1 MAKSKTSAQKKTPAK
16 SASKKAPAK
25 KAPAKASTAKAASA
39 KKTPA
44 KAAPKAS
51 ANKAATAKAASAKK
65 TPAKAASKAAA
76 KKAAPAKAASK
87 ASAKKAAPAKAAPA
101 KADSAKAA
109 SAKSTAKPAAKAAT
123 KPSAKKAA
131 PKPAAAAAK
140 ASASKQKPVFDKKFL
155 DRQVKLLM
163 AEREKY
169 IQSSENLET
178 EAQQLLET
186 REQGD
191 VQFDEESAQGDSWAI
206 EREQDLILS
215 AGARAT
221 VEKIDAALSRIEKGT
236 YGICERTGKSIPK
249 ARLQAIPWATERV
262 EQRATG
268 LLLR

>member
-1 MAKSKTSAQKKTPAK
+1 MAKSKTSAQKKAPAK
-16 SASKKAPAK
+16 PAPKKASAKPAPKKAPT
-25 KAPAKASTAKAASA
+25 KASTAKASTAK
-39 KKTPA
+39 KTPA
-44 KAAPKAS
+44 KTAP
-51 ANKAATAKAASAKK
+51 
-65 TPAKAASKAAA
+65 
-76 KKAAPAKAASK
+76 K

-101 KADSAKAA
+101 KAAPKASAKKTAPSKAAPKTSAKKAA
-109 SAKSTAKPAAKAAT
+109 SAKATSAKTASAK
-123 KPSAKKAA
+123 KQSAKKAA
-131 PKPAAAAAK
+131 PAAAAK
-140 ASASKQKPVFDKKFL
+140 APVPQQKPAFDKKFL

-169 IQSSENLET
+169 IQSSVNLET

-236 YGICERTGKSIPK
+236 YGICQRTGKPIPK

>member
-1 MAKSKTSAQKKTPAK
+1 
-16 SASKKAPAK
+16 
-25 KAPAKASTAKAASA
+25 
-39 KKTPA
+39 
-44 KAAPKAS
+44 
-51 ANKAATAKAASAKK
+51 
-65 TPAKAASKAAA
+65 
-76 KKAAPAKAASK
+76 
-87 ASAKKAAPAKAAPA
+87 
-101 KADSAKAA
+101 
-109 SAKSTAKPAAKAAT
+109 
-123 KPSAKKAA
+123 
-131 PKPAAAAAK
+131 
-140 ASASKQKPVFDKKFL
+140 
-155 DRQVKLLM
+155 M

-169 IQSSENLET
+169 FQSSLTLES

-215 AGARAT
+215 AGAKAT

-236 YGICERTGKSIPK
+236 YGICQRTGKPIPK

>member
-1 MAKSKTSAQKKTPAK
+1 
-16 SASKKAPAK
+16 
-25 KAPAKASTAKAASA
+25 
-39 KKTPA
+39 
-44 KAAPKAS
+44 
-51 ANKAATAKAASAKK
+51 
-65 TPAKAASKAAA
+65 
-76 KKAAPAKAASK
+76 
-87 ASAKKAAPAKAAPA
+87 
-101 KADSAKAA
+101 
-109 SAKSTAKPAAKAAT
+109 
-123 KPSAKKAA
+123 
-131 PKPAAAAAK
+131 
-140 ASASKQKPVFDKKFL
+140 
-155 DRQVKLLM
+155 M

-169 IQSSENLET
+169 IQSSVNLET

-236 YGICERTGKSIPK
+236 YGICQRTGKPIPI
-249 ARLQAIPWATERV
+249 ARLKAIPWATERV

>member
-1 MAKSKTSAQKKTPAK
+1 MAKSKTSAQKKAPAK
-16 SASKKAPAK
+16 PAPK
-25 KAPAKASTAKAASA
+25 KAPAKASTAKTASG

-51 ANKAATAKAASAKK
+51 A
-65 TPAKAASKAAA
+65 
-76 KKAAPAKAASK
+76 KKAAPAKAAS
-87 ASAKKAAPAKAAPA
+87 SKAAPAKAAPKASA
-101 KADSAKAA
+101 KKAASAKAA

-123 KPSAKKAA
+123 KPSAKKTT

-140 ASASKQKPVFDKKFL
+140 ASASKQKPAFDKKFL

-163 AEREKY
+163 TEREKY
-169 IQSSENLET
+169 IQSSVNLET

-236 YGICERTGKSIPK
+236 YGICQRTGKPIPI
-249 ARLQAIPWATERV
+249 ARLKAIPWATERV

>member
-1 MAKSKTSAQKKTPAK
+1 MAKPKTSAQKKASAK
-16 SASKKAPAK
+16 SAPKRAA
-25 KAPAKASTAKAASA
+25 AKASTAKTSPAKTASTKKGTA
-39 KKTPA
+39 KATSA

-51 ANKAATAKAASAKK
+51 AKTTTSAEK
-65 TPAKAASKAAA
+65 TPAKAAPTKT
-76 KKAAPAKAASK
+76 APK
-87 ASAKKAAPAKAAPA
+87 ASAKKAA
-101 KADSAKAA
+101 SAKATSA
-109 SAKSTAKPAAKAAT
+109 KTAPAKSTAKQ
-123 KPSAKKAA
+123 SAKKTA
-131 PKPAAAAAK
+131 PKSAAATPK
-140 ASASKQKPVFDKKFL
+140 TSAPKQKPAFDKKFL
-155 DRQVKLLM
+155 DRQTKLLL

-169 IQSSENLET
+169 FQSSVTLES

-215 AGARAT
+215 AGAKAT

-236 YGICERTGKSIPK
+236 YGICQRTGKPIPK